1 MASHSSVS
9 HRFASFVECS
19 LCLVQFHGNR
29 SRWHKKRLL
38 VVLMIWAVQILL
50 STCTQHPHCKPH
62 QLLKNYPEHVE
73 EQAGAP
79 GVSGMSVQ
87 GQRRDTCPKPCCVIW
102 RVMPT
107 HRILCWMLDSPAGN
121 AISKVAK
128 YLGVGASLKEVGHW
142 DHASKIMAS
151 PWSLVFS
158 LLPDCHEV
166 SRF

>member
-29 SRWHKKRLL
+29 SRWHKKGLL

-50 STCTQHPHCKPH
+50 STCTLHPHCKPH
-62 QLLKNYPEHVE
+62 QLLKNYPEHVK

-79 GVSGMSVQ
+79 GVQEWVLKVRGMTPAGNPAVWFEES
-87 GQRRDTCPKPCCVIW
+87 CPPQDPVLNAC
-102 RVMPT
+102 
-107 HRILCWMLDSPAGN
+107 SPAGN
-121 AISKVAK
+121 AISKVVK

-142 DHASKIMAS
+142 DHASKIIAS